1 MLVLIS
7 GCLAG
12 TYTRSRTLSW
22 SRLWPSHPRADR
34 RACSPTLAI
43 TVAAVAWS
51 ILHSFTAF
59 QTLNTILLMV
69 FRDFLLSSAVVATL
83 LWCVPADVYA
93 SGLSIAFK
101 TDTDLPCTALCSVR
115 FLTNSL
121 LLSPP
126 THSSSSDAKVE
137 WNFAFD
143 VAVNAFFCFFL
154 WIYLGQFVL
163 YGLVTRE

>member
-1 MLVLIS
+1 
-7 GCLAG
+7 
-12 TYTRSRTLSW
+12 LS
-22 SRLWPSHPRADR
+22 
-34 RACSPTLAI
+34 
-43 TVAAVAWS
+43 
-51 ILHSFTAF
+51 
-59 QTLNTILLMV
+59 V
-69 FRDFLLSSAVVATL
+69 F
-83 LWCVPADVYA
+83 
-93 SGLSIAFK
+93 
-101 TDTDLPCTALCSVR
+101 R

-163 YGLVTRE
+163 YGLITRESVHNHLTGVLFSLKSNRTN